1 MTVVDTL
8 QEIAGIFSGLSA
20 GVPDER
26 LYATYNQHLAKAFSQ
41 LALDLQAMSGWSAP
55 IGVATRAAFDPATV
69 TLPQLAE
76 RTKAIIDDHLARGDF
91 GP

>member
-8 QEIAGIFSGLSA
+8 QEIAGLFSSLSA

-26 LYATYNQHLAKAFSQ
+26 LYAAYNQHLAKAFSQ
-41 LALDLQAMSGWSAP
+41 LALDLQAAGGWAAAT
-55 IGVATRAAFDPATV
+55 GVADRSTFDTASV
-69 TLPQLAE
+69 TLPQLAS
-76 RTKAIIDDHLARGDF
+76 RVKAVIDDQLARGEF